1 MNGTQGRE
9 LTLYYSDA
17 DGLVGRAAL
26 VCLTGL
32 PAAVSLWL
40 LFLCVNQL
48 RIMAGVAP
56 TEFDNLQLVTDPSGP
71 WEVIGAG
78 TALLAI
84 GLPLN
89 LLVAWFALLGWR
101 SARGRWWLRLTSVGF
116 EVNDR
121 LWRPRRYRWS
131 QIDRFALV
139 GDGIQPDA
147 ESVPRPRTF
156 PDVVRDGPV
165 PQVVRVGF
173 RYVPELRTR
182 PRRIADGYVMGSWD
196 RPFDEAV
203 DLMNEWLARY
213 GRSSLRAW

>member
-1 MNGTQGRE
+1 MNRTQGSE

-17 DGLVGRAAL
+17 DGLLGRAAL

-48 RIMAGVAP
+48 RIIAGLAP
-56 TEFDNLQLVTDPSGP
+56 GKFDNLQLVTDPSAP

-78 TALLAI
+78 AALLAI
-84 GLPLN
+84 ALPLN
-89 LLVAWFALLGWR
+89 LLVAWFAVLGWR
-101 SARGRWWLRLTSVGF
+101 SARGRWWLRLTSTGF

-121 LWRPRRYRWS
+121 PWRPRRYRWS
-131 QIDRFALV
+131 EIDRFALV
-139 GDGIQPDA
+139 GLRIQPERED
-147 ESVPRPRTF
+147 VPRPTTF
-156 PDVVRDGPV
+156 TDVVRDGAP
-165 PQVVRVGF
+165 PQIVRVGF

-182 PRRIADGYVMGSWD
+182 PRRQADGYVMGWWD

-203 DLMNEWLARY
+203 DLMNEWLARH
-213 GRSSLRAW
+213 A

>member
-56 TEFDNLQLVTDPSGP
+56 TEFNNLQLVTDPSAP

-84 GLPLN
+84 ALPLS
-89 LLVAWFALLGWR
+89 LLVAWFAVLGWR
-101 SARGRWWLRLTSVGF
+101 SARERWWLRLSSVGF

-131 QIDRFALV
+131 EIDRFALV
-139 GDGIQPDA
+139 GHGTQPEA
-147 ESVPRPRTF
+147 EFVPRPQTF
-156 PDVVRDGPV
+156 TDVVRGGAA

-182 PRRIADGYVMGSWD
+182 PHRTTDGYVMGWWD
-196 RPFDEAV
+196 RPFGEAV

-213 GRSSLRAW
+213 GRSSPRAW